1 MPTETKATFDVN
13 VQRAGYFL
21 DLHESIHGGAQ
32 GAPRNPVRE
41 LPRAAVVF
49 AIGALDAYLSD
60 VSAEVIVSL
69 LQQELPEAEVREILR
84 RVQGEVPTLS
94 LELSLVPDADE
105 RVRRVQEAVA
115 DHLHNRVSN
124 HGKKAVSRTMERL
137 GGNAQDL
144 WSALGANGYACAAD
158 DLDEWTEKRHQIVH
172 QGQTVRVHRPQAR
185 NCVQLVEAIGDRIDA
200 QAMRALEE

>member
-1 MPTETKATFDVN
+1 MPTETKATFNVN
-13 VQRAGYFL
+13 IQRAGYFP

-60 VSAEVIVSL
+60 VSAEVIVTL
-69 LQQELPEAEVREILR
+69 LQRELPEAEVREILR

-94 LELSLVPDADE
+94 LELSLVPDPDE

-144 WSALGANGYACAAD
+144 WSALGANGYPRAAD
-158 DLDEWTEKRHQIVH
+158 DLDDWTEKRHQIVH

-185 NCVQLVEAIGDRIDA
+185 YCVQLVEAIGERIDG
-200 QAMRALEE
+200 QAMRALGG